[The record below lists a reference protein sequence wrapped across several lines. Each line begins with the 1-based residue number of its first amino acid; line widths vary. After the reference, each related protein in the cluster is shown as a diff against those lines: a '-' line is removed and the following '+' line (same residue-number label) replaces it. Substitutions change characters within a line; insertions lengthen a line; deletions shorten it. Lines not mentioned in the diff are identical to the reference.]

1 MVSNLRRLRRSIH
14 IRYGDKWGVQ
24 LPHYYNYPTVISIT
38 SHNKSGWN
46 LWLSRR
52 GPSPTSISH
61 LSQTT
66 KSRLMRNLR
75 YESNC
80 VRAACLFIP
89 QRVRPNSAAFKTWS
103 RDRNEG
109 TSVATYR
116 MEAPSKNN
124 RATFICIAFQQSF
137 LLTPPPPHP
146 NKMGPTWVLDYG
158 LSSSCWVWWGKQKKC
173 DESKE

>member
-1 MVSNLRRLRRSIH
+1 MRFFIIMIDSHLIEEDPKPAMVSNLRRLRKSIH

-24 LPHYYNYPTVISIT
+24 LPHYHNYPTVISIT

-103 RDRNEG
+103 RDRKEEG
-109 TSVATYR
+109 RDKHAH
-116 MEAPSKNN
+116 
-124 RATFICIAFQQSF
+124 
-137 LLTPPPPHP
+137 LPH
-146 NKMGPTWVLDYG
+146 GST
-158 LSSSCWVWWGKQKKC
+158 KQK
-173 DESKE
+173 